1 MSKLSLYLSVLTMLS
16 FCAFLSCPLVPE
28 SEVDDDPTV
37 IDTPPDPMPYYDTD
51 GDGIS
56 NAVETNSANAH
67 HGFDTTVVD
76 ANPSIAHGT
85 PTNGWLEGGIN
96 LPDEGRGYYHHYGI
110 DPVDRDDWGTL
121 TLINMVE
128 GGGRDWMKWYFTPR
142 IGILDMSLQNGG
154 PFTNY
159 YSPSDTDHVSHQN
172 GLDVDVR
179 YVRNDGQE
187 TSLNIAGSDSIYYD
201 VEATATLMNYLIA
214 NANVTLIYIDT
225 VHAHLTDNILHHWP
239 GHEHHFHVRIEDP
252 DGTGN

>member
-1 MSKLSLYLSVLTMLS
+1 MIKGLYCLLIIVMLY
-16 FCAFLSCPLVPE
+16 FTTF
-28 SEVDDDPTV
+28 SECIPWWNDPTV
-37 IDTPPDPMPYYDTD
+37 IDTPSDPMPYYDTD

-56 NAVETNSANAH
+56 NAVETNPANAH

-85 PTNGWLEGGIN
+85 PTDGWLEGGIN

-128 GGGRDWMKWYFTPR
+128 GGGRNWMEWYFNPR

-159 YSPSDTDHVSHQN
+159 YDPDELDHVSHQN
-172 GLDVDVR
+172 GLDVDLR
-179 YVRNDGQE
+179 YVRNDNHEIGLDI
-187 TSLNIAGSDSIYYD
+187 SGSDTIYYD
-201 VEATATLMNYLIA
+201 HDRTVTMLNGLIEAEGVIILI
-214 NANVTLIYIDT
+214 
-225 VHAHLTDNILHHWP
+225 ILHP
-239 GHEHHFHVRIEDP
+239 NSGIPERTEPLPAIEHRQDHYDHIHVRIEDP
-252 DGTGN
+252 DGTDN

>member
-1 MSKLSLYLSVLTMLS
+1 MSKLSSYLSILTMLS
-16 FCAFLSCPLVPE
+16 FCAFLSCPLVPGIE
-28 SEVDDDPTV
+28 GDEDPTV
-37 IDTPPDPMPYYDTD
+37 IDTPSDPMPYYDTD

-85 PTNGWLEGGIN
+85 PTDGWLEGGIN
-96 LPDEGRGYYHHYGI
+96 LPDQGRGYYHHYGI

-128 GGGRDWMKWYFTPR
+128 GGGRNWMDLYFNPR

-159 YSPSDTDHVSHQN
+159 YNPDSLDHVSHQN

-187 TSLNIAGSDSIYYD
+187 IGLDIASADSIYYD
-201 VEATATLMNYLIA
+201 PQATADLMNSLIQ
-214 NANVTLIYIDT
+214 NGNVTVIFIDT
-225 VHAHLTDNILHHWP
+225 AHAHLEGDILQDLE
-239 GHEHHFHVRIEDP
+239 GHSNHFHVRIEDP